1 MPNKH
6 RIFALILVAIAL
18 LLGTVVYSQ
27 LPQQMPIHW
36 NINGDIDGR
45 MAKPFGVFLLPL
57 CALLTVLIFEL
68 IVRFSPKGYRV
79 DGFTHVVGIIQNVTI
94 AFLLVIYLSQILI
107 ALGYDISMERVVLL
121 GVAGLFLL
129 LGNYMGKLR
138 MNFFIGIRTPWTL
151 ANEEVWDRTH
161 RVGGW
166 SFVFGG
172 VAILASVLFSAPTG
186 WLVAII
192 IATSLVPVAYSFW
205 LYKRLQGFNDS

>member
-6 RIFALILVAIAL
+6 RIFGLALVALAL
-18 LLGTVVYSQ
+18 LLGIIVYQQ
-27 LPQQMPIHW
+27 LPQQMPTHW
-36 NINGDIDGR
+36 NIDGQIDGR
-45 MAKPFGVFLLPL
+45 MAKPLGAFLLPL
-57 CALLTVLIFEL
+57 CALLTLIIFEL

-79 DGFTHVVGIIQNVTI
+79 DAFTHVVGIIQNVTI
-94 AFLLVIYLSQILI
+94 AFLLVIYLTQILI
-107 ALGYDISMERVVLL
+107 ALGYNISMERVVLL

-151 ANEEVWDRTH
+151 ANEEVWNRTH
-161 RVGGW
+161 RIGGW
-166 SFVFGG
+166 SFVAGG
-172 VAILASVLFSAPTG
+172 IAILIAALVSAPIA

-205 LYKRLQGFNDS
+205 LYKRLQGFN